1 MTTIDAASG
10 QDFVGAP
17 PARRRR
23 PRFTVPFSLPK
34 AVAAPPVQTPG
45 RAMATWIL
53 GTLAFLAIWAVL
65 FALGI
70 SRFEYA
76 HAQHN
81 LYGEFRAKLSAE
93 TAPLGGAITPGA
105 PVAVLS
111 IPSIGAANLVV
122 VEGTAS
128 GDLEQGPGHRRDTA
142 LPGQA
147 GVSVIYGRASLFGA
161 PLKRIPSLKQGDS
174 VQVTTGQG
182 RFTYVVERVRR
193 AGDKFSIDLPPSGAR
208 LTFVTSESTGWRSG
222 WAPSGTLYV
231 DAALQGKTVNAPTGR
246 PVAVPKIEK
255 AMHGN
260 PDALYALVLWLGL
273 LVIACLAA
281 AYAFIAW
288 GRWNTWLVATP
299 AVLAAL
305 WGCTETAAQLLPN
318 LM

>member
-1 MTTIDAASG
+1 MTTIEAASG
-10 QDFVGAP
+10 QDFVSAP
-17 PARRRR
+17 APGRRR

-45 RAMATWIL
+45 RAMATWVL
-53 GTLAFLAIWAVL
+53 AMLAFLALWVVL

-81 LYGEFRAKLSAE
+81 LYGEFRAQLSAE

-111 IPSIGAANLVV
+111 IPSVRATNLVV

-128 GDLEQGPGHRRDTA
+128 GDLEHGPGHRRDTA

-161 PLKRIPSLKQGDS
+161 PLKRIPSMKKGDS
-174 VQVTTGQG
+174 VHVTTGQG
-182 RFTYVVERVRR
+182 VFTYVVERVRR

-246 PVAVPKIEK
+246 PVAVPRTEK
-255 AMHGN
+255 AMRGN
-260 PDALYALVLWLGL
+260 PDALYSLVLWLGL
-273 LVIACLAA
+273 LAVACLGAV
-281 AYAFIAW
+281 YAFVAW

-305 WGCTETAAQLLPN
+305 WGCTETASQLLPN

>member
-1 MTTIDAASG
+1 MTTQEFI
-10 QDFVGAP
+10 VAP
-17 PARRRR
+17 PPGRRIR
-23 PRFTVPFSLPK
+23 RFTVPFSLPK
-34 AVAAPPVQTPG
+34 ALAAPPVQTPG
-45 RAMATWIL
+45 RAMATWVL
-53 GTLAFLAIWAVL
+53 GTVTFLAIWVVL

-70 SRFEYA
+70 SRFQYA

-81 LYGEFRAKLSAE
+81 LYGEVRAQLSAE
-93 TAPLGGAITPGA
+93 TAPLGGAITPGV

-111 IPSIGAANLVV
+111 IPSIGAADLVV
-122 VEGTAS
+122 VQGTAS
-128 GDLEQGPGHRRDTA
+128 GDLEKGPGHRRDTA

-161 PLKRIPSLKQGDS
+161 PFKRIHTLKQGDT

-182 RFTYVVERVRR
+182 VFHYIVERVRR
-193 AGDKFSIDLPPSGAR
+193 AGDRFSIDLPPSGAR

-222 WAPSGTLYV
+222 WAPSGTVYV
-231 DAALQGKTVNAPTGR
+231 DAALQGNTVNAPTGR
-246 PVAVPKIEK
+246 PAAVPKPEK
-255 AMHGN
+255 AMRGN

-273 LVIACLAA
+273 LVIACLGA

-305 WGCTETAAQLLPN
+305 WGCTETASQLLPN